1 MANLNLTPDMITREA
16 LRVLHQKLNFVGSI
30 VRDYDDSYAQTGAK
44 IGNSLR
50 VRLPIQ
56 YNTGTGATIST
67 GTAADSIQS
76 STTLTVSNQRHVPM
90 RFTSEEMTMDIDDF
104 SNRHIKPAMAKLAA
118 MIENDALSM
127 VNSVAQSIAA
137 GTKVE
142 FLDVM
147 NARAILQNSLAPD
160 DNRTALM
167 DIQGNVDLV
176 NDNKSLF
183 NDQSEIG
190 KGYRTGRMGTFG
202 GFEFYENTLIP
213 RHTTGAEGGGSAYAV
228 NGASQEKTFS
238 ASDNDPTQGTLIVDT
253 GTKTIKAGDVFT
265 IGDDVFD
272 VHPETKVSTGV
283 LKRFTVLEDHAGGAG
298 TLKIAPA
305 IIASGPHKNVSAVPD
320 DNDALTFIGAASTAY
335 NQSLLYQKGFAAF
348 ATADLVLPKGV
359 DMASRQSYDGI
370 SMRLVRDYSVVKDQY
385 LTRLDVLYGYKVLR
399 PDLAVKIWH
408 T

>member
-1 MANLNLTPDMITREA
+1 MANVNLTPDMITREA
-16 LRVLHQKLNFVGSI
+16 LRVLHQKLNFVGGI

-44 IGNSLR
+44 IGNALR

-56 YNTGTGATIST
+56 YNTGTGATMAT
-67 GTAADSIQS
+67 GTGADSIQS
-76 STTLTVSNQRHVPM
+76 STTLSVSNQRHVPM
-90 RFTSEEMTMDIDDF
+90 RFTSEEMTLDIDDF
-104 SNRHIKPAMAKLAA
+104 SSRHIQPAMAKLAA

-127 VNSVAQSIAA
+127 VNSVGQSIAA

-147 NARAILQNSLAPD
+147 NGRAKLQNSLAPE
-160 DNRTALM
+160 DNRIALM

-183 NDQSEIG
+183 NDQGQGSMQYKE
-190 KGYRTGRMGTFG
+190 GRMGTFG

-213 RHTTGAEGGGSAYAV
+213 RHTTGAEGGGTAYAV
-228 NGASQEKTFS
+228 NGASQEKTLS
-238 ASDNDPTQGTLIVDT
+238 ASDNDPTTGSLIVDT

-272 VHPETKVSTGV
+272 VHPETKESTGV
-283 LKRFTVLEDHAGGAG
+283 LKQFTVTADHAGGAG
-298 TLKIAPA
+298 TLTIAPA

-335 NQSLLYQKGFAAF
+335 NQSLLFQKGFAAF
-348 ATADLVLPKGV
+348 ATADLVMPKGV
-359 DMASRQSYDGI
+359 DMASRQTYDGI
-370 SMRLVRDYSVVKDQY
+370 SMRLVRDYSIVKDQY